1 MDWAV
6 DGEEETWSDEEEDK
20 SKSEMSISE
29 ILALLISRDLL
40 PNEDTK
46 KLLLKSLEAT
56 ESSPDSTLAR
66 LYFDDISSPPTK
78 LLTYSLMTYVSN
90 KEYLKISE
98 LLRLSPVEVNKLHA
112 DDGELA
118 VHKATTVEA
127 LKRLREGNADLFL
140 ESSDGNSPLSLALR
154 SGNSRMASYILSFV
168 EDTTRWI
175 NMPSQKRS
183 GYLEIMEYFYA
194 IFNKHNVENEELS
207 TTLRLFKMSLTSLSR
222 FGLRASNEDRETAL
236 KFLTEI
242 MNAHENSESAL
253 FDAIYDQYPADHA
266 NVFKEIIETLLS
278 ETPGIFHEP
287 DMAECKDN
295 PNSSANNIDS
305 SPTSENNLKISNQRN
320 EIVERNF
327 EHLDHTADIQIH
339 SWGRTLE
346 EAFESAVLGMFD
358 YSVPLEKV
366 EARKMILVD
375 SRAKK
380 NSDLK
385 DILFLV
391 MQDSLYE
398 AATDPYF
405 MAREAKII
413 SLNRENCTCKMQ
425 LKGEEF
431 DLRKHGGFG
440 TEVKAVTHSAL
451 NIIETKEKSEVWVIV
466 DI

>member
-6 DGEEETWSDEEEDK
+6 DGETETWSEEEEDK
-20 SKSEMSISE
+20 SKTEMCISE

-40 PNEDTK
+40 PNEDTEK
-46 KLLLKSLEAT
+46 LLKSTEAS
-56 ESSPDSTLAR
+56 ESSADSTLAK
-66 LYFDDISSPPTK
+66 LYFDDIPSPPTK

-90 KEYLKISE
+90 KDYLKISE
-98 LLRLSPVEVNKLHA
+98 LLRLSPVEVNKLRA
-112 DDGELA
+112 EDGELA

-127 LKRLREGNADLFL
+127 IKRLREGGADLFL
-140 ESSDGNSPLSLALR
+140 ESTDGNSPLSLALR

-168 EDTTRWI
+168 EDTAYWI
-175 NMPSQKRS
+175 NMPSTKRS
-183 GYLEIMEYFYA
+183 GYLEIMEYFSA
-194 IFNKHNVENEELS
+194 IFKDHNVENEELS

-222 FGLRASNEDRETAL
+222 FGLRASNDDRETTL
-236 KFLTEI
+236 KVLTKI
-242 MNAHENSESAL
+242 LNAQENSESAL
-253 FDAIYDQYPADHA
+253 FDAVYDQYPADHA
-266 NVFKEIIETLLS
+266 NVFEEIIKSLLS
-278 ETPGIFHEP
+278 ETPGIFSEP
-287 DMAECKDN
+287 DTAKCKDV
-295 PNSSANNIDS
+295 DS
-305 SPTSENNLKISNQRN
+305 SPANEKILKISNQRN

-339 SWGRTLE
+339 SWGKTLE

-366 EARKMILVD
+366 EPRKMILVD

-380 NSDLK
+380 GSDLK

-405 MAREAKII
+405 MAREAKVI
-413 SLNRENCTCKMQ
+413 SLDRENCTCKIQ